1 MLQSGEILGR
11 LLGTLLE
18 ITLPVIKNIIKT
30 LATSVLI
37 SLGLTVAAWAV
48 DAEIHEKTLEYAHPL
63 DSDLHTTTLIIS
75 NDEREDMMKIV
86 TSLEDSGLLIKGV
99 SKAVQNETKEQKGG
113 LFNVIRYI
121 RC

>member
-1 MLQSGEILGR
+1 MLQSGGILGR

-18 ITLPVIKNIIKT
+18 TRLPVIKNIIKP

-48 DAEIHEKTLEYAHPL
+48 DAGIHEKILEYAHPL
-63 DSDLHTTTLIIS
+63 DSDSHTTTLIIS
-75 NDEREDMMKIV
+75 NDEREDIMKIV

-99 SKAVQNETKEQKGG
+99 SKAVQNEAKEQKGG
-113 LFNVIRYI
+113 FFNVIRYI
-121 RC
+121 RY